1 IKSCS
6 KLELRV
12 WNSFCLQSEKR
23 IISSLFSI
31 IYRFSLFF
39 GKGAVSKMVKSGN
52 VANISY
58 LMI

>member
-1 IKSCS
+1 
-6 KLELRV
+6 
-12 WNSFCLQSEKR
+12 

>member
-1 IKSCS
+1 MKSCS